1 MATLRLL
8 LIALLPVVGNA
19 QQNSSFHA
27 PWVSCFDSNGRFVGP
42 KNVRTDLV
50 TSSDGKLR
58 AFAEI
63 SAAVDAHSDCGNTV
77 QLFIS
82 ANNRPYR
89 LAFTQAPS
97 AINGTADSLGPVA
110 WSPDGRWLAV
120 EFGIWV
126 YGSDSASLALLL
138 YDSHTQATK
147 TPEVIK
153 QIEHRL
159 GKRCFLGLRSVVGFD
174 SRSRVMLRVA
184 DWIDEEGRSSSCI
197 PGPQS
202 GTANWLYDPATGRA
216 SPGAAKRN

>member
-8 LIALLPVVGNA
+8 LIALMPVVASA

-27 PWVSCFDSNGRFVGP
+27 PWVSCTDSNGRFVGP
-42 KNVRTDLV
+42 KDVRTDPV

-58 AFAEI
+58 AYAEI
-63 SAAVDAHSDCGNTV
+63 SAAIDSHSDCGNTV
-77 QLFIS
+77 RLFIS

-89 LAFTQAPS
+89 LAFIQAPS
-97 AINGTADSLGPVA
+97 MMNGTADSLGPVA
-110 WSPDGRWLAV
+110 WSSDGRWLAV

-138 YDSHTQATK
+138 YDSRTQATK
-147 TPEVIK
+147 TPAVIK

-174 SRSRVMLRVA
+174 SRSRVVLRVA
-184 DWIDEEGRSSSCI
+184 DWIDEEGLSSNCI
-197 PGPQS
+197 R
-202 GTANWLYDPATGRA
+202 GTADWLYDPVGGKV
-216 SPGAAKRN
+216 SPPARPQ